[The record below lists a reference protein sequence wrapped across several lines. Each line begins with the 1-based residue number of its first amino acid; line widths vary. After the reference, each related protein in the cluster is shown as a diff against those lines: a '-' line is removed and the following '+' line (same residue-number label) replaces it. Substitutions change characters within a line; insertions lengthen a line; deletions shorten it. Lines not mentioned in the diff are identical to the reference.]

1 MIAWRARFLPALG
14 LSLVLALA
22 AGLGQAPARAATPTG
37 GTLSSSGALT
47 WTGFNGPAAVP
58 QAFVLGANVCTEGTD
73 CDFFQLKLAPGDYV
87 GKRVRVQITWANELN
102 DFDLYVHKDT
112 KTGTVVANQ
121 GDSPPETLEEDTFD
135 INRVVVIEET
145 YYVKAVYFAV
155 VDTDRYTGTA
165 SIEPIPVDPS
175 RTATF
180 IKGDAAGIKFSKPR
194 TVYATGASSDA
205 EPSARV
211 DYQGNAYAGA
221 IRGVPAGNDL
231 WRFDLNPNSPTYDPF
246 LTAATAVFNPD
257 GSVVNP
263 AYKGVIDAIHPDGE
277 PDLGAD
283 GGGDLDLAVG
293 FKPRLLG
300 APDDPP
306 TLAATSLVAANISSQ
321 RSFDRGETFMR
332 NPAGNTTVQVDD
344 REWNEFLDGDIVYLA
359 YRQFTGTTG
368 TVAFYVNQSLD
379 GGLTYLPAT
388 VAAIGGN
395 ITGNIDVDQ
404 RDGTVYFARQGAVA
418 SEVRLAIGR
427 TPQRLVAPV
436 VYQDVIAAKGTGS
449 VGNLFPVVKV
459 ADDGT
464 VYVAYSDA
472 QTGIYIAHSKDQG
485 NTWSKPVIVSSMEQG
500 SAAVMP
506 WIETGRKPGSLAI
519 AWYGAE
525 PSTNETLPNGLKA
538 TGNSDGSNWRV
549 YFAQTTNATA
559 QNPTIYQDV
568 VSDRVIH
575 GSNISVL
582 GLGGAANRGL
592 LDFFQISVDTQGLA
606 FIAFAGTAN
615 DFNGHTYVTH
625 QTRGISLNTGKRIHV
640 NGPDKDPKPVVDPE
654 VRDWKYDWRV
664 ETRPTLM
671 ADADHPA
678 DIISI
683 DYGCELSPAGQT
695 LITATM
701 RTSGLSTVP
710 PDSWW
715 RVNFASNPTQA
726 GVSDRADQWFLRAD
740 ANATGAQTFSYGTAV
755 RTSTGGVAYTT
766 RGAADYGAFDV
777 ANRTVTLK
785 VDINKLNAH
794 QTRGVLGPG
803 TTFIGLR
810 GSALSL
816 ATFLIPIPPAGIAP
830 VISAGIAQSD
840 QTRGGSSFTLG
851 ASCFPSAVTP

>member
-1 MIAWRARFLPALG
+1 MIRWRARFVPAVG
-14 LSLVLALA
+14 LSVILALA
-22 AGLGQAPARAATPTG
+22 AGLGQAPTRAATPTG
-37 GTLSSSGALT
+37 GTLSSTSGPVT
-47 WTGFNGPAAVP
+47 WTGFSGPAAVP
-58 QAFVLGANVCTEGTD
+58 QAFVLGAGVCTEGTD
-73 CDFFQLKLAPGDYV
+73 CDFFELKLAPGDYV
-87 GKRVRVQITWANELN
+87 GKRVRVRLTWANELN
-102 DFDLYVHKDT
+102 DFDLYVHSGSKA
-112 KTGTVVANQ
+112 GPVVADQ
-121 GDSPPETLEEDTFD
+121 GDSPPETVEEDTFD
-135 INRVVVIEET
+135 INRVVLIEET

-155 VDTDRYTGTA
+155 IDNDRYTGAA
-165 SIEPIPVDPS
+165 SVETIPVDPS

-194 TVYATGASSDA
+194 TVYATGANSDA

-211 DYQGNAYAGA
+211 DYQGNAYAGG

-231 WRFDLNPNSPTYDPF
+231 WRFDLNPGSPTYDPF
-246 LTAATAVFNPD
+246 LTAATALFDTD

-263 AYKGVIDAIHPDGE
+263 SYKGVIDAIHPDGE

-293 FKPRLLG
+293 FKARLLG

-306 TLAATSLVAANISSQ
+306 TLAATSLVAANVSSQ

-368 TVAFYVNQSLD
+368 TVEFYVNQSVD
-379 GGLTYLPAT
+379 GGLTYGPAT

-418 SEVRLAIGR
+418 SQVRVAIGR
-427 TPQRLVAPV
+427 TPNRLVAPV
-436 VYQDVIAAKGTGS
+436 VYQDVIAATGKGGI
-449 VGNLFPVVKV
+449 GNLFPVVKV

-472 QTGIYIAHSKDQG
+472 QAGIYIAHSMDQG
-485 NTWSKPVIVSSMEQG
+485 RTWSKPVLVSSMEPG
-500 SAAVMP
+500 SAALMP

-525 PSTNETLPNGLKA
+525 PGTNETLPNGQKA

-549 YFAQTTNATA
+549 YFAQTTNAKD

-568 VSDRVIH
+568 VSDKVIH

-592 LDFFQISVDTQGLA
+592 LDFFQIAVDPQGLA
-606 FIAFAGTAN
+606 FIAFASTAN

-625 QTRGISLNTGKRIHV
+625 QTKGISLTTGKRAHI
-640 NGPDKDPKPVVDPE
+640 NGPDKEPKPPVDPE
-654 VRDWKYDWRV
+654 VRDWKYDWRI
-664 ETRPTLM
+664 ETRPTIM
-671 ADADHPA
+671 PEADHPA
-678 DIISI
+678 DILTI
-683 DYGCELSPAGQT
+683 DYGCEKTLTGQT

-701 RTSGLSTVP
+701 KTSGLTSVP

-715 RVNFASNPTQA
+715 RINFASNPSQA
-726 GVSDRADQWFLRAD
+726 GVSDRADQWFMRAD
-740 ANATGAQTFSYGTAV
+740 SSATGVQMFTYGTAV
-755 RTSTGGVAYTT
+755 RASTGGVVYTT
-766 RGAADYGAFDV
+766 HGSADEGAFDL

-785 VDINKLNAH
+785 VDIAKLNAH
-794 QTRGVLGPG
+794 QTRGLIGPG
-803 TTFIGLR
+803 ATFIGLR

-816 ATFLIPIPPAGIAP
+816 ATFLIPIPPAGVAP
-830 VISAGIAQSD
+830 IISAGIAQSD

-851 ASCFPSAVTP
+851 SSCF